1 MFKRSLTVVL
11 LLLSTVAGMG
21 QIKDSVLSELYES
34 ETSHQ
39 MREDVSYLS
48 SAMLEGRKA
57 GSEGEK
63 MAACYVYEQMAK
75 YGVEMLSAP
84 EGDIFGLKGEG
95 DTLVSRNVIGFI
107 QGYDRKLKDHFIVIG
122 ARLDNMGTAPITV
135 NGEKKEQIY
144 YGANGNASGLAMLLE
159 LSRKLQTN
167 SVLLRRSV
175 LLVAFGASGVSN
187 AGSWYFLNRS
197 FKNASNIDAMIN
209 LDMVGIGTGGFYA
222 YTASNPDMNNFLSRL
237 EGSLQPVYP
246 TLVSMEPCPSD
257 HRSFYE
263 RQIPSVFFTTG
274 MYPQYRTP
282 KDTADIL
289 DYPEMEKETEYVYN
303 YALALIG
310 GPKPIFN
317 QTEELA
323 KKHRDDSEV
332 VPYNRCDVPP
342 TFLGSSEP
350 SSFLIKWVY
359 TYLRYPKMAVS
370 EGIQG
375 KVLVDF
381 IVDEKGKV
389 RDVKV
394 LRGVDPLLDEE
405 AVRVVSASPDWKPG
419 KVRGQKV
426 KSEISLYVEFK
437 LKKNK

>member
-1 MFKRSLTVVL
+1 MFKRSLTVVFML
-11 LLLSTVAGMG
+11 LAAVVCRG
-21 QIKDSVLSELYES
+21 QIKDSAFSELYES
-34 ETSHQ
+34 ETSRQ
-39 MREDVSYLS
+39 LREDVGYLS

-63 MAACYVYEQMAK
+63 MAAQYVYEQMEK
-75 YGVEMLSAP
+75 SGVEMLCSP
-84 EGDIFGLKGEG
+84 DGDVFGLKGDS
-95 DTLVSRNVIGFI
+95 DTLVSRNVVGFI
-107 QGYDRKLKDHFIVIG
+107 QGYDKNLKDHFIVIG
-122 ARLDNMGTAPITV
+122 ARLDNLGTMPITID
-135 NGEKKEQIY
+135 GEKREQIF

-159 LSRKLQTN
+159 LSRMLRTN
-167 SVLLRRSV
+167 SALLRRSV
-175 LLVAFGASGVSN
+175 VLVAFGASEVTN
-187 AGSWYFLNRS
+187 AGSWYFLNRA
-197 FKNASNIDAMIN
+197 FKGVDKIDAMIN
-209 LDMVGIGTGGFYA
+209 LDMVGTGTRGFYA
-222 YTASNPDMNNFLSRL
+222 YTASNQDMNNYLSRL
-237 EGSLQPVYP
+237 EGTLQPVWP
-246 TLVSMEPCPSD
+246 KLVSMEPCPSD
-257 HRSFYE
+257 HRSFYGKE
-263 RQIPSVFFTTG
+263 IPSVFFTTG
-274 MYPQYRTP
+274 MYPEYKTP
-282 KDTADIL
+282 KDTADML
-289 DYPEMEKETEYVYN
+289 DYPEMEKETEYIYN

-323 KKHRDDSEV
+323 KKHREDSEV

-359 TYLRYPKMAVS
+359 TYLRYPQQAIK

-381 IVDEKGKV
+381 IIDEKGKV
-389 RDVKV
+389 KDVKV

-419 KVRGQKV
+419 KVRGKKV
-426 KSEISLYVEFK
+426 KSEVSIYVEFR